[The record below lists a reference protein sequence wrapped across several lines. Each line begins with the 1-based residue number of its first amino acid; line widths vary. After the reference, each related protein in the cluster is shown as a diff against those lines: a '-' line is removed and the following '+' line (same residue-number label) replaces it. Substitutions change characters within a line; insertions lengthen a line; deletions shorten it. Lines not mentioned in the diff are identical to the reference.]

1 MSACVPESNNDHIGT
16 LINPI
21 YPDSTNPNKKR
32 PASGEGGTSTTR
44 PEKKVYRCD
53 SDDDSST
60 TTSNEHAKAL
70 ASVKRYASQNKD
82 FRAKLKDADK
92 KLTIAN
98 NMIKE
103 LELTFE
109 KNLISA
115 RFECDKTVEM
125 YRTAHMEECRQITAS
140 VNELRFTETF
150 GQPFNRGMPYCPV
163 TQTPILAMEVVVA
176 LVADCS
182 CNCIVKYTA
191 ASTYMTDFKNGDRFK
206 CPTCR
211 SSLVQKLDVTTAEQ
225 SQRAFAWRAVQ
236 RNTSCDTHEKM
247 LEKRL
252 KQIETDVADKTNQ
265 DTAALRALVEQI
277 QTSAGT
283 VMKQYK

>member
-1 MSACVPESNNDHIGT
+1 
-16 LINPI
+16 
-21 YPDSTNPNKKR
+21 
-32 PASGEGGTSTTR
+32 
-44 PEKKVYRCD
+44 
-53 SDDDSST
+53 
-60 TTSNEHAKAL
+60 
-70 ASVKRYASQNKD
+70 
-82 FRAKLKDADK
+82 
-92 KLTIAN
+92 
-98 NMIKE
+98 
-103 LELTFE
+103 
-109 KNLISA
+109 
-115 RFECDKTVEM
+115 
-125 YRTAHMEECRQITAS
+125 MEECRQITAS

-277 QTSAGT
+277 QTSAGK